1 MTDLERIEL
10 ACRRIADRE
19 RTRLTTLNRG
29 DRHTGETPEPVDLQM
44 IKIFE
49 ALAAELS
56 PLRTADAFP
65 SRCPHG
71 KWMTEE
77 CNACNGTMYHRY
89 IVGQR

>member
-19 RTRLTTLNRG
+19 RAKLKLDGTFTDAVHL
-29 DRHTGETPEPVDLQM
+29 DV
-44 IKIFE
+44 IKIFDLLATE
-49 ALAAELS
+49 LAALHK
-56 PLRTADAFP
+56 ADAFP

-77 CNACNGTMYHRY
+77 CSACNGTMFHRY
-89 IVGQR
+89 IVSQK